1 MLNKKEGDYY
11 RTNDICLVTAICYFG
26 GQIEKIDKTTPHKA
40 LFYIKKDVGLDNI
53 IQGFQ
58 SRSLQVEPWAF
69 LFNYKK
75 VKNQLFPRV
84 K

>member
-1 MLNKKEGDYY
+1 MCKKEDNYY
-11 RTNDICLVTAICYFG
+11 KTNDISLATTICYFG
-26 GQIEKIDKTTPHKA
+26 GQIEKIDKSTPHRA
-40 LFYIKKDVGLDNI
+40 LFFIKKDVGLDNI

-69 LFNYKK
+69 LLSYKK